1 MNSCQWNKRIGV
13 TAGPAILSLFLLLP
27 NSSNAAQ
34 QTGPFGL
41 QGGVVSDV
49 ELAAMRGRF
58 VDGRKV
64 AFFGIRMRTD
74 WQRQGGRDFN
84 MEMRVNFDF
93 GRDRYRPHMT
103 MYRSRNIGLS
113 VPSEEVQQSSLD
125 NVSDNGALENISG
138 VVQSIQVAG
147 DRNSVHNAVDWTVT
161 DSEVVPDTEG
171 LIEVDDTGTRSHLS
185 DEGVNTQVS
194 VDAEGVGYQVDIPD
208 FGSVSQQITRSQFS
222 GGNILQSTQLNSDLN
237 QVLNR
242 IGLTVELSSSLSE
255 FRPNGVLRSLNHL
268 RGL

>member
-1 MNSCQWNKRIGV
+1 MNSWQWNKRIGV
-13 TAGPAILSLFLLLP
+13 TTGTAILGLFLLSP

-41 QGGVVSDV
+41 QGGIVSDV
-49 ELAAMRGRF
+49 ELATIRGRF

-64 AFFGIRMRTD
+64 TFFGIRMRTD
-74 WQRQGGRDFN
+74 WQRHGGSDFN
-84 MEMRVNFDF
+84 MEMRVHFDF

-113 VPSEEVQQSSLD
+113 VPLEEVEQSSLD

-161 DSEVVPDTEG
+161 DSDIVPDTEG
-171 LIEVDDTGTRSHLS
+171 LIEVGDTGAHSHLN

-194 VDAEGVGYQVDIPD
+194 VGAEGVGYQVNIPD

-242 IGLTVELSSSLSE
+242 IGLTVELSPALSGV
-255 FRPNGVLRSLNHL
+255 RSHGVLRSLNHL
-268 RGL
+268 KGL